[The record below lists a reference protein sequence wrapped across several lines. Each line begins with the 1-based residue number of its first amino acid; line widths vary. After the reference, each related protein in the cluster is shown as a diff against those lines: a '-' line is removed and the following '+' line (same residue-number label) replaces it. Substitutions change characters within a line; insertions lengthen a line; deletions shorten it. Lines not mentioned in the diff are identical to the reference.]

1 MNAICE
7 MKNYQSSS
15 EEGGFDKFSKR
26 RKDSPGWWE
35 KAYENWESRKDSSE
49 AKAFEQLLEELNFN
63 TLPGI
68 PEMLQVARHLYAISN
83 RLRKKRTL
91 TNAQSEYFVEERIR
105 LANRFNKL
113 ASSFHAAIHLEPPL
127 RRHGNIALDLSHIGN
142 DEEKWAESLSG
153 YQVAN
158 DLLSLVQTMRL
169 HRLRRCEN
177 CWFWIFAIRDGQ
189 RFCTAKCRRQFFES
203 KEEIKKRR
211 NAKRMEDY
219 WKAKAEAQQFFAKI
233 GKTKVRTSK

>member
-1 MNAICE
+1 MINEI
-7 MKNYQSSS
+7 KNDHSSWKD
-15 EEGGFDKFSKR
+15 GGFDKFSQR
-26 RKDSPGWWE
+26 RKDNPGWWE
-35 KAYENWESRKDSSE
+35 KAYENWESRRDSSE

-68 PEMLQVARHLYAISN
+68 PEMLQVARLLYAISKQ
-83 RLRKKRTL
+83 LRKKRTL
-91 TNAQSEYFVEERIR
+91 TDGQHEYFVEERIR
-105 LANRFNKL
+105 LANRFNRL
-113 ASSFHAAIHLEPPL
+113 ASSFHAVIHLEPPL
-127 RRHGNIALDLSHIGN
+127 RKHGNIALDLSHIGN
-142 DEEKWAESLSG
+142 DEEEWAESLSG

-203 KEEIKKRR
+203 KEETKKRR

-219 WKAKAEAQQFFAKI
+219 WKAKAEAQQYFAKI
-233 GKTKVRTSK
+233 GRTKVRRSK